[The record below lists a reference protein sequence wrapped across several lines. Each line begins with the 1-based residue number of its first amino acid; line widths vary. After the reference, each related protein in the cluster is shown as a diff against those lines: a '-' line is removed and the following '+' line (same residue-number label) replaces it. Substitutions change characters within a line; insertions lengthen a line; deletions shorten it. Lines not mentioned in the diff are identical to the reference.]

1 MSAGILGFIFGFI
14 FGGGFGMIMISLI
27 ITASEADE
35 REERLYQEYLKKKEG
50 KDAGKDIQDEGE

>member
-35 REERLYQEYLKKKEG
+35 REEKLYQEYLKKKEG
-50 KDAGKDIQDEGE
+50 KDEESDT